1 MIVPTLSF
9 LLESHHVWVVFTVA
23 VLIFC
28 CMFEELWYQ
37 HPHPFCI
44 ICILDGLLN
53 QKLYDPLFFVLEEF
67 FYIPLGLILEDLLD
81 ILWHFVESVFP
92 IVARNDRWNPCII

>member
-1 MIVPTLSF
+1 MWIVF
-9 LLESHHVWVVFTVA
+9 AVA

-67 FYIPLGLILEDLLD
+67 FYIPLGLILEDLLAM
-81 ILWHFVESVFP
+81 LWHFVESVFP
-92 IVARNDRWNPCII
+92 IVARNDRWNPNII